1 MRNQVSK
8 LHIAL
13 LLLLTLFF
21 QACATTEQEV
31 PTNQL
36 DTSPDIVRH
45 TGEITNIREVKKDA
59 SLEKQFGGAFLGSL
73 VGGQIGGGTTSTIMG
88 TAGAFIGQDIANEKY
103 GEVVDRLILTDSEG
117 KEYNCLVHGHN
128 FQVGNKVTFTLVAGH
143 VSAIIQTE
151 PDQ

>member
-1 MRNQVSK
+1 MGNFQ
-8 LHIAL
+8 IAL

-45 TGEITNIREVKKDA
+45 TGEIINIREVKKDA
-59 SLEKQFGGAFLGSL
+59 SLGKQFGWAFLGAL
-73 VGGQIGGGTTSTIMG
+73 VGGQIEGGTTSTVMG
-88 TAGAFIGQDIANEKY
+88 TAGAFIGGDIANEKY
-103 GEVVDRLILTDSEG
+103 GEVIDRLILTDSEG
-117 KEYNCLVHGHN
+117 KEYNCLVHDHN
-128 FQVGNKVTFTLVAGH
+128 FKVGNKVTFTLVAGH
-143 VSAIIQTE
+143 VSAFIHAE